1 MAKQGKSSS
10 EREEISPELQH
21 RVDEQLRALCDGVV
35 DVQTED
41 GLRKKLVHSL
51 RTDTPLRVKLGCD
64 PTAPDLHLGH
74 SVVLM
79 KLRQFQDLG
88 HIAVFLIGDF
98 TARIGDPSGR
108 SDTRPVLTDEE
119 IQVNAE
125 TYRRQVSKVLDP
137 ERTEVVFN
145 STWFNEIRAAD
156 MIRLAG
162 RMTVARM
169 LERDDFKKRY
179 QAERPIG
186 VHEFLYPLTQGY
198 DSVAIKADV
207 ELGGTDQLFNL
218 GVGRELQRDHGQA
231 PQVVLTMPLLE
242 GLDGRMQDGVLVGK
256 KMSKSVGNYIGIEE
270 PPGTQFGKLMSISDE
285 LMWRYYNL
293 ISSKSAHEVSEM
305 QVGAAEGRLHPM
317 DLKKQLA
324 CELVARY
331 HGDGEAI
338 AAKEDFEARFSRH
351 EVPQDVPEVAVD
363 ATGGDGI
370 PITSLLRE
378 AGLAPSGKEAR
389 RSCIQ
394 GAVRVD
400 GEKIS
405 DPTQCIRPGA
415 QVIVQVGRRKIARV
429 TVR

>member
-1 MAKQGKSSS
+1 MGKSEDSS
-10 EREEISPELQH
+10 MSKEELSPELAS
-21 RVDEQLRALCDGVV
+21 RVDEQMSILCEGVV
-35 DVQTED
+35 DVQTRGD
-41 GLRKKLVHSL
+41 LRKKLIHSL

-74 SVVLM
+74 TVVLM

-88 HIAVFLIGDF
+88 HIALFLIGDF

-119 IQVNAE
+119 IRENAE
-125 TYRRQVSKVLDP
+125 TYRRQVFRVLDP

-218 GVGRELQRDHGQA
+218 GVGRELQRDHDQA
-231 PQVVLTMPLLE
+231 PQVVMTMPLLE

-256 KMSKSVGNYIGIEE
+256 KMSKSVGNYVGIEE
-270 PPGTQFGKLMSISDE
+270 APKTQFGKLMSISDE
-285 LMWRYYNL
+285 LMWRYYEL
-293 ISSKSAHEVSEM
+293 ISSRSAEEVVELKAG
-305 QVGAAEGRLHPM
+305 VDEGRLHPM
-317 DLKKQLA
+317 DLKKGLA
-324 CELVARY
+324 GELVARY
-331 HGDGEAI
+331 HGEQEAQ
-338 AAKEDFEARFSRH
+338 AARDDFEARFSRR
-351 EVPQDVPEVAVD
+351 EIPDDIPEFDVA
-363 ATGGDGI
+363 ATGADGI

-389 RSCIQ
+389 RSCMQ

-400 GEKIS
+400 GEKVN
-405 DPTQCIRPGA
+405 DPNQLLPSGA
-415 QVIVQVGRRKIARV
+415 QVIVQVGRRKIAKVRV
-429 TVR
+429 Q

>member
-1 MAKQGKSSS
+1 MGKREESRELEALSS
-10 EREEISPELQH
+10 EQQARL
-21 RVDEQLRALCDGVV
+21 DEQAEVLCSGVV
-35 DVQTED
+35 DVHTEAD
-41 GLRKKLVHSL
+41 FRKKLASSI
-51 RTDTPLRVKLGCD
+51 RTGKPLRVKLGCD

-79 KLRQFQDLG
+79 KLRQFQDMG
-88 HIAVFLIGDF
+88 HTAVFLIGDF

-108 SDTRPVLTDEE
+108 SDTRPTLSDDE
-119 IQVNAE
+119 IQENAE
-125 TYRRQVSKVLDP
+125 TYRRQVFRVLDP

-145 STWFNEIRAAD
+145 SSWFNEIRAAD

-169 LERDDFKKRY
+169 LERDDFKKRF
-179 QAERPIG
+179 QGERPIG

-218 GVGRELQRDHGQA
+218 GVGRELQRDHQQS

-256 KMSKSVGNYIGIEE
+256 KMSKSLGNYVGIEE
-270 PPGTQFGKLMSISDE
+270 PPKTQFGKLMSISDD
-285 LMWRYYNL
+285 LMWRYYRL
-293 ISSKSAHEVSEM
+293 ISVKSDSDVAQMESDV
-305 QVGAAEGRLHPM
+305 AADRQHPM
-317 DLKKQLA
+317 DLKKHLA

-331 HGDGEAI
+331 HGED
-338 AAKEDFEARFSRH
+338 AAQDARQDFEARFSRR
-351 EVPQDVPEVAVD
+351 EIPDDIPEVVVS
-363 ATGGDGI
+363 ATGDDGI

-378 AGLAPSGKEAR
+378 AGLASSGKEAR
-389 RSCIQ
+389 RSCMQ

-400 GEKIS
+400 GEKVS
-405 DPTQCIRPGA
+405 DPNQCLSPGA
-415 QVIVQVGRRKIARV
+415 QFVVQVGRRKIARV
-429 TVR
+429 TVA